1 MKILHLDTGTG
12 WRGGQQQVLWL
23 MEGLRER
30 GLEQLLVAP
39 AGSPLAETAR
49 KQGLEV
55 GALSSPETS
64 LANVRALRRIA
75 GQFDILHAHDSH
87 GHSLAWL
94 ARFGLAAWREDIVA
108 GLASS
113 FPVG

>member
-30 GLEQLLVAP
+30 GLEQMLVAP
-39 AGSPLAETAR
+39 SGSPLAETVH
-49 KQGLEV
+49 KQGLKV
-55 GALSSPETS
+55 GVLSSPEPS
-64 LANVRALRRIA
+64 LANIKALRRIA
-75 GQFDILHAHDSH
+75 GGFELLHAHDSR

-94 ARFGLAAWREDIVA
+94 AGVA
-108 GLASS
+108 RG
-113 FPVG
+113 PR